1 MFGSTTSFGQSSN
14 SPFGSPSVSGQ
25 NGNASNNQFIPK
37 PCGSTTSFGSPT
49 GGSMFYG
56 TSTSIFGANSSSSES
71 TSTSTFGAPL
81 YSAFGSSSAPAFGS
95 SSLSFGG
102 SSTFGQKPVFGGFAL
117 NPNQSNSFWNSLP
130 QNQTTFQSSPFGSS
144 TSFGASTQ
152 NSSGSAHSPDF
163 GAPISSHNCVSA
175 FGFGTGGGAFGA
187 GAPNT
192 LEPSKTSVFGVSK
205 DSSFGA
211 SRSPTFGTS
220 STTGFG
226 FGTIPTFGQSI
237 SASGSSSSF
246 GTVLSA
252 FGDQNSFAGAQSTT
266 RTFGTTGFGQS
277 VFGSQHGGSRVAA
290 YTATAEV
297 DDGSSAAKLESISA
311 MTINKDKSHEELRW
325 EDYLSGDKG
334 GIGGSTVQSSS
345 FDPSPTLAQSPDNP
359 FYSSTAS
366 NSVGPQISSTPFA
379 PQSTTPTFETTGFGH
394 LPFGSQHGGSRL
406 AAYTATAEVD
416 GVVSTQHAAK
426 LQSISAMPI
435 NKDKSHEEFRWEDY
449 QSGDKVGSSTFGQ
462 KPVFG
467 GFASKSNQ
475 SLPQN
480 QTTFQSSPFGSSTS
494 FGASTQNSSGS
505 ACSPAFGAPISSHNC
520 VAAFGFGT
528 GGGAFGAGAPN
539 TLEPSKAS
547 VFGVSKDSSFG
558 SSRSPTFG
566 TSSTTGFGFGTTPTL
581 GQSTSASGSSSSF
594 GTALSAFGD
603 QNSFLGTQSTTPTF
617 GTTGFGQSVFGSQH
631 GGSRVAAY
639 TATAEVDDGSSA
651 AKLESISAMT
661 INKDKS
667 HEELRWE
674 DYLSGD
680 RGGPHCMGQSAGGIG
695 GSTVQSSSFDPS
707 PTLAQSPDNPF
718 YSSTASNSVVP
729 QTSSTPFGPQSTM
742 PTFETTGFGHLV
754 FGSQHGGSR
763 VAAYTATAEVDGA
776 VSTQHAAKLQSISA
790 MPINKDKCH
799 EEFRWEDY
807 QSGDKGGPRC
817 MSQSAGGIGIGGST
831 IHSNHICPPTSSQSS
846 VNPFC
851 SLTASNPFA
860 HQTSSNPFAT
870 TVPEFSSSFFNK
882 LPSANSFGTSSSSTT
897 SPFVIVPAP
906 APQFGP
912 LPSIFSFTASGFNS
926 GLSSVATQ
934 SSPLVQ
940 SVAPFAHNFSIKSVA
955 NSSSQPNNFI
965 APSTECQWGGNLFS
979 STLCPV
985 SMSNPAGFSQIT
997 PSFSS
1002 PSQPT
1007 QSAQT
1012 TDAFANRKFPQPSAG
1027 LSGVVGNTGVLGQKT
1042 FSQPSATQSSVALQP
1057 APNVSPFGALPAMPP
1072 LSIGH
1077 PGSIPSIQYG
1087 ISSMPVLDKPAAS
1100 VRMPSLLTSRHL
1112 SQSRIRLPARKY
1124 DPKSD
1129 GPKVPFFRNDEE
1141 MTTTP
1146 KTDALFVP
1154 RENPRATVMANT
1166 EKRSSLVASLH
1177 VHKNGKIS
1185 AEVFT
1190 PALLNGSICQDED
1203 DRLAENSSDK
1213 EGCSSLNSN
1222 YKPIGAHNYNIFH
1235 KGSSLHIKTTGCKA
1249 SEPTILRE
1257 HVANVEPL
1265 MPQLARSEYYTK
1277 PQILEL
1283 SVKER
1288 AEPGFCSHVKDFVVG
1303 RHGYGNIKFLGETDV
1318 RKLDLDSLVQF
1329 NTREVVVYM
1338 DEKNKPPVGQGLNK
1352 AADVTLYNVK
1362 CTDKKTGKE
1371 YINGPNVDKYRG
1383 MLIKKA
1389 TEQGAEFVSYDP
1401 VEGEWKFR
1409 VKHFSQYKF

>member
-1 MFGSTTSFGQSSN
+1 MFGSTTPFGQSSN

-71 TSTSTFGAPL
+71 TSTFGAPL

-95 SSLSFGG
+95 SSSSFGG
-102 SSTFGQKPVFGGFAL
+102 SSTFGQKPVFGGFAS
-117 NPNQSNSFWNSLP
+117 NPNQSNSFWNLLP
-130 QNQTTFQSSPFGSS
+130 QNQTTFQSSPFGSP

-152 NSSGSAHSPDF
+152 NSSGSAHSPAF
-163 GAPISSHNCVSA
+163 SAPISSHNCVAA

-211 SRSPTFGTS
+211 SRSLTFGTS

-226 FGTIPTFGQSI
+226 FGTTPTFGQST
-237 SASGSSSSF
+237 SASGSSSFF
-246 GTVLSA
+246 GTALPS
-252 FGDQNSFAGAQSTT
+252 FGDQNSFLGAQSTAP
-266 RTFGTTGFGQS
+266 TFGTTGFGQS
-277 VFGSQHGGSRVAA
+277 VFCSQHGGSRVAA

-325 EDYLSGDKG
+325 EDYLFGDKG
-334 GIGGSTVQSSS
+334 GPHCMGQSAGGIGGFTVQSRA

-366 NSVGPQISSTPFA
+366 NSVAPQTSSTPFA
-379 PQSTTPTFETTGFGH
+379 PQSTTPTFETTDFGH
-394 LPFGSQHGGSRL
+394 LAFGSQHGGSRV

-416 GVVSTQHAAK
+416 GPVSTQHGAK
-426 LQSISAMPI
+426 LHSISAMPI

-449 QSGDKVGSSTFGQ
+449 ESGDKGSSAFGQ

-467 GFASKSNQ
+467 GFASNPNQSNSFWN

-494 FGASTQNSSGS
+494 FGASTRNSSGS
-505 ACSPAFGAPISSHNC
+505 AHSPAFGAPISSHNC

-558 SSRSPTFG
+558 ASRIPTFG
-566 TSSTTGFGFGTTPTL
+566 TSSTTGFGFGTTPTF
-581 GQSTSASGSSSSF
+581 GQSTSASGSSSFF
-594 GTALSAFGD
+594 GTALSSFGD
-603 QNSFLGTQSTTPTF
+603 QNSFLGAQFTTPTF
-617 GTTGFGQSVFGSQH
+617 GTTGFGQSVFCSQH

-639 TATAEVDDGSSA
+639 TATAEVHDGSSA
-651 AKLESISAMT
+651 AKLGSISAIT

-674 DYLSGD
+674 DHLFGD
-680 RGGPHCMGQSAGGIG
+680 KGGPHCMGQSAGGIG
-695 GSTVQSSSFDPS
+695 GSTVQSRSFDPS

-718 YSSTASNSVVP
+718 YSSTASNSVAP
-729 QTSSTPFGPQSTM
+729 QTSSTPFAPQSTM

-754 FGSQHGGSR
+754 FGGQHGGSR

-776 VSTQHAAKLQSISA
+776 
-790 MPINKDKCH
+790 
-799 EEFRWEDY
+799 
-807 QSGDKGGPRC
+807 
-817 MSQSAGGIGIGGST
+817 
-831 IHSNHICPPTSSQSS
+831 
-846 VNPFC
+846 
-851 SLTASNPFA
+851 
-860 HQTSSNPFAT
+860 
-870 TVPEFSSSFFNK
+870 
-882 LPSANSFGTSSSSTT
+882 
-897 SPFVIVPAP
+897 
-906 APQFGP
+906 
-912 LPSIFSFTASGFNS
+912 
-926 GLSSVATQ
+926 
-934 SSPLVQ
+934 
-940 SVAPFAHNFSIKSVA
+940 
-955 NSSSQPNNFI
+955 
-965 APSTECQWGGNLFS
+965 
-979 STLCPV
+979 
-985 SMSNPAGFSQIT
+985 

-1002 PSQPT
+1002 PLQPT

-1027 LSGVVGNTGVLGQKT
+1027 LSGVVGTTGVLGQKT

-1077 PGSIPSIQYG
+1077 PGSLPSIQYG
-1087 ISSMPVLDKPAAS
+1087 ISSMPVLDKPAAP

-1154 RENPRATVMANT
+1154 RENPRATVMSNT

-1177 VHKNGKIS
+1177 VYKNGKIS
-1185 AEVFT
+1185 AEVFA
-1190 PALLNGSICQDED
+1190 PALLNGSLCQDED

-1213 EGCSSLNSN
+1213 EGSSSLNSN
-1222 YKPIGAHNYNIFH
+1222 YKPNDAHNYNVSH

-1249 SEPTILRE
+1249 SEATILKE
-1257 HVANVEPL
+1257 NVANVEPL

-1283 SVKER
+1283 AVKER

-1318 RKLDLDSLVQF
+1318 QKLDLDSLVQF

-1338 DEKNKPPVGQGLNK
+1338 DEKKKPPVGQGLNK
-1352 AADVTLYNVK
+1352 AAEVTLYNVK
-1362 CTDKKTGKE
+1362 CIDKKTGKE
-1371 YINGPNVDKYRG
+1371 YINGPNVDKYRR

-1401 VEGEWKFR
+1401 AEGEWKFR